1 MTAQVLPKDEARRIY
16 NALVAKIKDPALAA
30 ENRQGAL
37 AFAQDILILLDGQII
52 LIDITA
58 GMEEPYKPIDPATTT
73 TPPPVRADRRT
84 ASYQEYWDLVE

>member
-37 AFAQDILILLDGQII
+37 AL
-52 LIDITA
+52 
-58 GMEEPYKPIDPATTT
+58 